1 MKRQLDK
8 KGMNG
13 EQREFQRKTKRQQTI
28 SKNGKEYRNL
38 NPEIKNHCRKTKE
51 GWINGKCAE
60 IKRTCNINRASVHKG
75 NKRTRL
81 NLNQT
86 NRLDKIKGKISD
98 NKKNTSNVQ
107 QIHQT
112 TFKMRERNLH
122 QKIQEDSK
130 Y

>member
-1 MKRQLDK
+1 MD
-8 KGMNG
+8 N
-13 EQREFQRKTKRQQTI
+13 REFQRKTKRQQTK
-28 SKNGKEYRNL
+28 SKNGKDYRNL

-51 GWINGKCAE
+51 GWINGKCEE
-60 IKRTCNINRASVHKG
+60 IKRTCNINTASMYKG

-81 NLNQT
+81 NVNQI
-86 NRLDKIKGKISD
+86 NRLYKIKGKIID

-107 QIHQT
+107 QIHQR

-122 QKIQEDSK
+122 EKIQEDSK